1 MNAAFSKRGLLHRH
15 ASSVS
20 LIARTVDAAVVAL
33 AGWLAFAVRW
43 GHWLPPQRYQ
53 IALLLGALLTL
64 VVFPA
69 CGIYQSWRGQSMR
82 AQLRSLVGSWL
93 LVAVLLA
100 TLGTLTKTSALF
112 SRQWMMLWFLLGAAG
127 LPVFR
132 TCLTAALRQLRMS
145 GWNRRRIVLMGD
157 GALARETAKRLAEAP
172 WTGFEVAAFFA
183 DAAPDRRSSTAAS
196 DNPTLP
202 LAQLAAYMEAQPV
215 DEVWFALSEGTNQRV
230 RDILRELRHCTAA
243 IRYVPDIQ
251 EFRLLNPALNEIA
264 GMPVLDLNMSPMRGI
279 SRCAK
284 TLEDKVLASLIL
296 LLASPLMLAIA
307 VGVKFSSPG
316 PIIFKQRRHGWNGQ
330 PIKVYKFRTMVQ
342 HTEKAGTLTQAR
354 CNDPRVTRF
363 GAFLRRTSL
372 DELPQFIN
380 VLQGRMSIVGPRP
393 HAIAHN
399 EEYRDLIDAYMQRHK
414 VKPGITGWAQI
425 NGWRGETDCVDKMKK
440 RVEFDLYYI
449 EHWSLWLDLKI
460 IALTPLRGLVHQNAY

>member
-1 MNAAFSKRGLLHRH
+1 MLRQHASVVSLVARGL
-15 ASSVS
+15 
-20 LIARTVDAAVVAL
+20 DAIAVVL
-33 AGWLAFAVRW
+33 AGWVAAAVRLDTW
-43 GHWLPPQRYQ
+43 VLPERYQ
-53 IALLLGALLTL
+53 LALLLGALLTL

-69 CGIYQSWRGQSMR
+69 CGVYQSWRGQRMR
-82 AQLRSLVGSWL
+82 AQTRALAVAWL
-93 LVAVLLA
+93 IVAVMLI
-100 TLGTLTKTSALF
+100 TLGTFTKTSVYF
-112 SRQWMMLWFLLGAAG
+112 SRQWMALWFAFGAIGLLAFRAG
-127 LPVFR
+127 L
-132 TCLTAALRQLRMS
+132 LTMLRRMRS
-145 GWNRRRIVLMGD
+145 LGWNYRRIIIVG
-157 GALARETAKRLAEAP
+157 GEELARQTAKHLAEAS
-172 WTGFEVAAFFA
+172 WTGLEVAAFFS
-183 DAAPDRRSSTAAS
+183 DKAAPADCSSAVA
-196 DNPTLP
+196 PTLP
-202 LAQLAAYMEAQPV
+202 LGQLATYVESHTV
-215 DEVWFALSEGTNQRV
+215 DEVWFALSGGTNQRV
-230 RDILRELRHCTAA
+230 GDILRELRHCTAA

-251 EFRLLNPALNEIA
+251 EFRLLNPALNEVA

-279 SRCAK
+279 SRFIKAA
-284 TLEDKVLASLIL
+284 EDMVLASVIL

-316 PIIFKQRRHGWNGQ
+316 PVIFKQRRHGWNGQ
-330 PIKVYKFRTMVQ
+330 PIEVYKFRTMVQ
-342 HTEKAGTLTQAR
+342 HSEEPGTLTQAR

-363 GAFLRRTSL
+363 GALLRRTSL

-393 HAIAHN
+393 HALAHN

-460 IALTPLRGLVHQNAY
+460 IALTPFKGLLHKNAY